1 MENLI
6 RLKTIIDQL
15 RSPGGCP
22 WDLEQTR
29 ESLRPYLLEE
39 AHEVSDAILSG
50 DPKLVC
56 EELGDLLMNIFLQ
69 ARVAEEQEEFSLDRV
84 AEEISDKL
92 IRRHPHVFGDAVA
105 NDPEAVRLQW
115 EQIKAEEK
123 NEDKGKSSTI
133 RPLPSSLPALSR
145 ADRIGKMVAEVGFDW
160 PNVTGALDKIDEEL
174 VELNE
179 ALSSGD
185 SREIE
190 HEIGDLLFALS
201 SVSRKCG
208 IDPEAA
214 LNKSL
219 HRFESRFKSVDKA
232 LAGRSS
238 ASLEDLEDWYQ
249 MGKNSESEDRNS
261 PSD

>member
-1 MENLI
+1 MKNLQ

-50 DPKLVC
+50 EADRVC

-69 ARVAEEQEEFSLDRV
+69 ARVAEEQGEFTLDQI
-84 AEEISDKL
+84 ADEISDKL
-92 IRRHPHVFGDAVA
+92 VRRHPHVFGDAVA
-105 NDPEAVRLQW
+105 DDPDAVKRQW
-115 EQIKAEEK
+115 DQIKSEEK
-123 NEDKGKSSTI
+123 GASGEESATI

-145 ADRIGKMVAEVGFDW
+145 ADRIGKMVARVGFDW
-160 PNVTGALDKIDEEL
+160 PEVNGAMAKVAEESS
-174 VELNE
+174 ELKE
-179 ALSSGD
+179 AIANGSTE
-185 SREIE
+185 EIT
-190 HEIGDLLFALS
+190 HEIGDLLFAVS
-201 SVSRKCG
+201 SVSRQCG

-214 LNKSL
+214 LNASL
-219 HRFESRFKSVDKA
+219 KRFEARFSHVDDA

-238 ASLEDLEDWYQ
+238 APLEQLEEWYQ
-249 MGKNSESEDRNS
+249 RGKDQK
-261 PSD
+261 